1 MRFALFPVGAF
12 ARFAHGYSLMKTV
25 TKYDEKNIIYE
36 ACDCFLG
43 VFYFMR
49 QSWHLA
55 VSRPSSL
62 YQYQRQLSGNACVSS
77 RLLCVVR
84 RWLQVENLYFI
95 DLQGR
100 WRLI

>member
-49 QSWHLA
+49 QSCRLVWLVTA
-55 VSRPSSL
+55 NAEQLEQLR
-62 YQYQRQLSGNACVSS
+62 QQRSVQ
-77 RLLCVVR
+77 RI
-84 RWLQVENLYFI
+84 WIHQPMDEI
-95 DLQGR
+95 H
-100 WRLI
+100 